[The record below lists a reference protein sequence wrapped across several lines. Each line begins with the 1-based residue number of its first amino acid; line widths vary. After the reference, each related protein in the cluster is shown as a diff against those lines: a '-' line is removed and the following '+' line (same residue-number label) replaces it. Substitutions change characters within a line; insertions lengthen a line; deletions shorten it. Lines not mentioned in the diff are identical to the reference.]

1 MGSGLGFNPNPN
13 ADPNPNPD
21 PDPNPK
27 PNPNPNLSNVRR
39 WLRLS
44 MSRFSCASDA
54 GGMGGGAGAT
64 AGGGE
69 AWRLQLHGELAAL
82 QRSERLAH
90 AS

>member
-1 MGSGLGFNPNPN
+1 
-13 ADPNPNPD
+13 
-21 PDPNPK
+21 
-27 PNPNPNLSNVRR
+27 
-39 WLRLS
+39 
-44 MSRFSCASDA
+44 MSRFSCASGA

-64 AGGGE
+64 AGGAE

>member
-1 MGSGLGFNPNPN
+1 MVRVPAQTVWRPNP
-13 ADPNPNPD
+13 DPNPNPSPS
-21 PDPNPK
+21 PD

-44 MSRFSCASDA
+44 MSRFSCASVA
-54 GGMGGGAGAT
+54 GGMRGGAGAT

-82 QRSERLAH
+82 QRSELLAH